1 LIISLKNKKFY
12 INMNVVGQIYERPW
26 GTYRTIEQRENYQLK
41 HIVVKPGKR
50 LSLQY
55 HHHRDEHWTVI
66 KGKGTVQLDEKSIDL
81 ELNGR
86 VFIPKLSKHRMSN
99 NTQEDVEFLEIQIG
113 DYLGEDD
120 IVRVEDDFGRN

>member
-1 LIISLKNKKFY
+1 
-12 INMNVVGQIYERPW
+12 MNIVGQIYERPW
-26 GTYRTIEQRENYQLK
+26 GTYRTIEQKDNYQLK

-55 HHHRDEHWTVI
+55 HHSRDEHWTVI
-66 KGKGTVQLDEKSIDL
+66 KGKGTVQLDEISSDL

-86 VFIPKLSKHRMSN
+86 IFIPKLAKHRMSN
-99 NTQEDVEFLEIQIG
+99 HTEEDVEFLEIQIG

>member
-1 LIISLKNKKFY
+1 
-12 INMNVVGQIYERPW
+12 MNIVGKIYERPW

-41 HIVVKPGKR
+41 HIVVKPSKR

-99 NTQEDVEFLEIQIG
+99 YTEEDVEFLEIQIG

-120 IVRVEDDFGRN
+120 IVRVEDYFGRK

>member
-1 LIISLKNKKFY
+1 
-12 INMNVVGQIYERPW
+12 MNVVGQIYERPW
-26 GTYRTIEQRENYQLK
+26 GTYRTIEQRANYQLK

-66 KGKGTVQLDEKSIDL
+66 KGKGTVQLDEESIDL

-86 VFIPKLSKHRMSN
+86 VFIPKLAKHRMSN

-120 IVRVEDDFGRN
+120 IVRIQDDFGRN

>member
-1 LIISLKNKKFY
+1 
-12 INMNVVGQIYERPW
+12 MNVVGQIYERPW
-26 GTYRTIEQRENYQLK
+26 GTYRTIEQRDNYQLK

-66 KGKGTVQLDEKSIDL
+66 KGKGTVQLNEASIDL

-99 NTQEDVEFLEIQIG
+99 NTEEDVEFLEIQIG

-120 IVRVEDDFGRN
+120 IVRVEDDFGRK